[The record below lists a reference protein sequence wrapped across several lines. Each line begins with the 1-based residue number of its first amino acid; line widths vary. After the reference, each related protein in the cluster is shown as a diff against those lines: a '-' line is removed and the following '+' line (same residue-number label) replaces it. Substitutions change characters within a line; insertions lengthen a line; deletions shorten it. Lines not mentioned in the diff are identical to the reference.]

1 MTHDELLEEIDDRF
15 SDTCDAHC
23 ESCSTKNFPIKALRA
38 IVELHKPFKDSWKE
52 EMQCSYCVDLC
63 HSETGLGC
71 EDIDAV
77 YPCLTIELIE
87 KELS

>member
-1 MTHDELLEEIDDRF
+1 MTHDELLARIDKNWD
-15 SDTCDAHC
+15 DDYDYCD
-23 ESCSTKNFPIKALRA
+23 ERRTQALRA

>member
-38 IVELHKPFKDSWKE
+38 VVELHKPISSWVYE
-52 EMQCSYCVDLC
+52 EFVENHRCSCDEWNEYDM
-63 HSETGLGC
+63 GW
-71 EDIDAV
+71 
-77 YPCLTIELIE
+77 PCDTIQAIE
-87 KELS
+87 KELQ

>member
-38 IVELHKPFKDSWKE
+38 VVELHKLDRWSE
-52 EMQCSYCVDLC
+52 ECSHCDNG
-63 HSETGLGC
+63 S
-71 EDIDAV
+71 
-77 YPCLTIELIE
+77 YPCDTIQAIT
-87 KELS
+87 KELQ